1 MAQCGAIAVLADER
15 YAGKLPLF
23 GGVER
28 ARFRR
33 QVLPNDEITLECE
46 MNQLSA
52 RGGKGSGRAL
62 VNGQVV
68 AEADLLFVV
77 VEAE

>member
-1 MAQCGAIAVLADER
+1 MAQCGAVAVLADER

-23 GGVER
+23 SGVER

-46 MNQLSA
+46 MTQLSA

-77 VEAE
+77 VDAE

>member
-1 MAQCGAIAVLADER
+1 M
-15 YAGKLPLF
+15 
-23 GGVER
+23 
-28 ARFRR
+28 
-33 QVLPNDEITLECE
+33 T
-46 MNQLSA
+46 QLSA

-77 VEAE
+77 VDAE